1 MSDTT
6 PRLLDDQLCF
16 AFYNASKTFNHF
28 YQEAMKPFHLTYP
41 QYIAMLALWEKSPMT
56 VRELGEHLNLDSG
69 TLTPLLKRLESMGWV
84 TRTRSQ
90 QDERHVNIEVTEFAQ
105 NQRDEV
111 YSRVNACVD
120 FLKLDGID
128 YDQFMKQI
136 NSVIG
141 ELNTINHDQLIHGVT
156 E

>member
-1 MSDTT
+1 
-6 PRLLDDQLCF
+6 
-16 AFYNASKTFNHF
+16 
-28 YQEAMKPFHLTYP
+28 
-41 QYIAMLALWEKSPMT
+41 MT

-105 NQRDEV
+105 SQRDEV

-141 ELNTINHDQLIHGVT
+141 ELNTINQDKLIRGVAD
-156 E
+156 